1 MRELDR
7 NIYQR
12 KLAVKTNSEMEKE
25 IYIYM
30 QNHTT
35 IPRVKTTINISRN
48 KLCKSI
54 AHDECC
60 DYSPSPETVYD

>member
-1 MRELDR
+1 
-7 NIYQR
+7 
-12 KLAVKTNSEMEKE
+12 
-25 IYIYM
+25 M